1 MVDTIK
7 LADSNRA
14 FADALKRNSE
24 LFSSENS
31 YMDAVGQSESSRV
44 SFGDLLE
51 SSVRG
56 AIEKGKISEQRSV
69 DAIFKKI
76 DLPELV
82 TAIQEAEVALQTV
95 ATVRNKVIR
104 AYQEIIKMPV

>member
-7 LADSNRA
+7 IADANRA
-14 FADALKRNSE
+14 FSDALKRNSQ
-24 LFSSENS
+24 LISSENN
-31 YMDAVGQSESSRV
+31 YMDAAGQSQSARV

-69 DAIFKKI
+69 DAVFKKI

-82 TAIQEAEVALQTV
+82 TSIQEAEVALQTV